1 MSVKIK
7 FMNSRETRVEVQVR
21 RPKWQEFLQY

>member
-7 FMNSRETRVEVQVR
+7 IVSTKGERIEVQVR

>member
-7 FMNSRETRVEVQVR
+7 FVSTATRVEVQVR
-21 RPKWQEFLQY
+21 RPKWQEFLHY